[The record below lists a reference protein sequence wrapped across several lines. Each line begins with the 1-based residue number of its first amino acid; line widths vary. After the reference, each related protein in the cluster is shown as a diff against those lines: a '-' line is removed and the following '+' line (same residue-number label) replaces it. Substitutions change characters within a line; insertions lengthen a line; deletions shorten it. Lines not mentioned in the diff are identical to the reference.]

1 MIINPPDHDYRD
13 IYKLMIGAIVPRPIA
28 FVSTLSR
35 EGILNLAPF
44 SFFTGVSANPPVICF
59 SPMIR
64 GSDGNRKDTLNN
76 IETTREFVVNIV
88 SEDFAVQMN
97 ICSTEFPPE
106 VDEFQQSGLTPISSD
121 LVKAPRVKES
131 KINLE
136 CRLLQVL
143 HVSPKPLGGSLVLG
157 EVLRFHIADELWDDY
172 RIDPNKLRPIGRMG
186 GPTYTR
192 TTDRFD
198 LVRPKAGEIKS
209 T

>member
-1 MIINPPDHDYRD
+1 
-13 IYKLMIGAIVPRPIA
+13 
-28 FVSTLSR
+28 
-35 EGILNLAPF
+35 
-44 SFFTGVSANPPVICF
+44 
-59 SPMIR
+59 
-64 GSDGNRKDTLNN
+64 
-76 IETTREFVVNIV
+76 
-88 SEDFAVQMN
+88 
-97 ICSTEFPPE
+97 
-106 VDEFQQSGLTPISSD
+106 
-121 LVKAPRVKES
+121 
-131 KINLE
+131 
-136 CRLLQVL
+136 VL